1 MNIEKVNS
9 LISQYY
15 DKREFEEDINN
26 GIALNLDGTE
36 LTENN
41 KIRVQKKFNSNII
54 AYLVANGQGFDNPDL
69 NSGLTR
75 VARYDGHG
83 AFLREDNFLPILPIF
98 SASRYIKYNRNWTE
112 RGKIMKS
119 ADMKEKYL
127 TDIRNGKLNN
137 FLMKNLLF
145 VCFEPQNHCRT
156 LKGTDNRFYRNE
168 LCLDT
173 TNGETIA
180 SIKLKELVLNDIEK
194 KLLSLWNKILTKA
207 KETKNYNKTFT
218 YGLYQI
224 DEELNTSF
232 KNEKEE
238 TIYNYP
244 ELNGDIK
251 TIKSLLKEYYL
262 SEIVPTLFIY
272 EFLK

>member
-1 MNIEKVNS
+1 MKNK
-9 LISQYY
+9 YFK
-15 DKREFEEDINN
+15 D
-26 GIALNLDGTE
+26 
-36 LTENN
+36 LTME
-41 KIRVQKKFNSNII
+41 
-54 AYLVANGQGFDNPDL
+54 
-69 NSGLTR
+69 
-75 VARYDGHG
+75 
-83 AFLREDNFLPILPIF
+83 
-98 SASRYIKYNRNWTE
+98 
-112 RGKIMKS
+112 
-119 ADMKEKYL
+119 
-127 TDIRNGKLNN
+127 KLNN
-137 FLMKNLLF
+137 FLLKNLLY

-180 SIKLKELVLNDIEK
+180 SVKLKELVLNDIEK
-194 KLLSLWNKILTKA
+194 NLLSLWDKILAQA
-207 KETKNYNKTFT
+207 KKTENYNSKFT

-224 DEELNTSF
+224 DDELNTSF

-251 TIKSLLKEYYL
+251 TIKYLLKEYYL
-262 SEIVPTLFIY
+262 TEIAPTLFVY